1 MLNGIIQLVETIF
14 SAKTSCPQ
22 SGGHCRMLLS
32 RIKIAQQ
39 AMLYCACSVQFLP
52 RVVELASC
60 LEMAVGKNKR
70 LSKGKKGSKKKMYV

>member
-1 MLNGIIQLVETIF
+1 
-14 SAKTSCPQ
+14 
-22 SGGHCRMLLS
+22 MLLS

-39 AMLYCACSVQFLP
+39 TMLYCACSVQFLP

-70 LSKGKKGSKKKMYV
+70 LSKGKKGSKKKMYVRQSDESAPSDFATFHRNCGYC